1 MAALEL
7 LQPLLQHWAAEL
19 CQAAAHAEAL
29 AGMMKKAA
37 QATGRSDST
46 ARPTNTAVDDA
57 FADVA
62 ALCRWAGHPNQ

>member
-29 AGMMKKAA
+29 AGMMKKAP
-37 QATGRSDST
+37 QATGTSDST
-46 ARPTNTAVDDA
+46 ARTNTAVDDA